1 MLLWEQ
7 SSVHA
12 RDEKHNVGT
21 PEGAREFGP
30 EGGKG
35 NHQFQSDRQRG
46 HAVEVVAEVQ
56 VAPGMDVG
64 AVQALK
70 GLPVSDDLGVAKTI
84 GMTCSESHGL
94 FYFPCSAGR
103 PKSISRKS

>member
-1 MLLWEQ
+1 MRVMKTQ
-7 SSVHA
+7 RRNA
-12 RDEKHNVGT
+12 K
-21 PEGAREFGP
+21 GAREFGP

-35 NHQFQSDRQRG
+35 NHQFPSDRQRG

-70 GLPVSDDLGVAKTI
+70 GLPVSDDLGVDKTI

-103 PKSISRKS
+103 PESIARKS

>member
-1 MLLWEQ
+1 
-7 SSVHA
+7 
-12 RDEKHNVGT
+12 
-21 PEGAREFGP
+21 
-30 EGGKG
+30 
-35 NHQFQSDRQRG
+35 
-46 HAVEVVAEVQ
+46 
-56 VAPGMDVG
+56 MDVG

-103 PKSISRKS
+103 PESIAQKS

>member
-1 MLLWEQ
+1 MRVMK
-7 SSVHA
+7 STTSA
-12 RDEKHNVGT
+12 RQGC
-21 PEGAREFGP
+21 PRIRP

-35 NHQFQSDRQRG
+35 NHQFPSDRQRG

-94 FYFPCSAGR
+94 FDFPCSAGR
-103 PKSISRKS
+103 PESTAQKSWPMGADSNP

>member
-35 NHQFQSDRQRG
+35 NHQFPSDRQRG

-56 VAPGMDVG
+56 VVPGMDVG

-94 FYFPCSAGR
+94 FDFPCSAGR
-103 PKSISRKS
+103 PESIARKS